1 MSRRKSALRLTAG
14 ELKVMQ
20 LLWTYGEM
28 KPSEIQQKFPQPI
41 RNPAL
46 RSFLTILLEKGHVS
60 RRRDGRAYYYNARTP
75 RKTVFGSML
84 SELTEAF
91 CNGSTRQLILNLVRE
106 EQLTDEDLKELRRVA
121 ESDQESQ

>member
-1 MSRRKSALRLTAG
+1 MSSRKSALRLTAG

-46 RSFLTILLEKGHVS
+46 RSFLTILLEKEHVS
-60 RRRDGRAYYYNARTP
+60 RRRDGRAYYYKARTP
-75 RKTVFGSML
+75 QKKVFGSML